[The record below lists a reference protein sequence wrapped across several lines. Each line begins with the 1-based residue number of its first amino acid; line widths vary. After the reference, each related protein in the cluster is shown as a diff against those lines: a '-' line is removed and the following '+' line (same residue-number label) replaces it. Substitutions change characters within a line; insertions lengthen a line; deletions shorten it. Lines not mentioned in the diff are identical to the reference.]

1 MKTDFHPQRTA
12 RFLGRTDE
20 HILVRSMAKLVLAEK
35 TIAHR
40 RSALRLGD
48 RLLAGLNVLD
58 LGPRSCS
65 RRDRRRYRYSR
76 HREWRAAVSFSRPSP
91 RPDRA
96 RPARGSFCSSRR
108 PRSRWCRRRQPSQG
122 RPSPD
127 WRDRSAIFDSRR
139 SARVPPASS
148 RSGRVFGGAPQPFGF
163 AQQPLVLGHFAR
175 LFGGPW
181 RLSGQPG
188 VGEDEEFSGAGDKGK
203 FGGLPGFPAA
213 LPCDQ
218 SGSPW
223 RGDGIKAFLD
233 AVASP

>member
-12 RFLGRTDE
+12 RFLGRTDG
-20 HILVRSMAKLVLAEK
+20 HILVRFIGKNHCAP
-35 TIAHR
+35 TIRVTAW
-40 RSALRLGD
+40 D

-65 RRDRRRYRYSR
+65 RRDRRRHRYSR

-108 PRSRWCRRRQPSQG
+108 PRSRWRRRRQPSQG
-122 RPSPD
+122 RPSPG

-139 SARVPPASS
+139 SMAVVWSARCW
-148 RSGRVFGGAPQPFGF
+148 RGRGAF
-163 AQQPLVLGHFAR
+163 
-175 LFGGPW
+175 W
-181 RLSGQPG
+181 RRRQGQVWG
-188 VGEDEEFSGAGDKGK
+188 VAG
-203 FGGLPGFPAA
+203 GFPAA

-223 RGDGIKAFLD
+223 LGDGIKAFLD